1 MFDDMAGKDLKGMDA
16 WSVAMDFAADV
27 YRSTA
32 GFPREEIFGLRLQLR
47 RAAVSIVSNI
57 AEGHGRIRNADY
69 ARFVLMARGSLKE
82 AETQVILSCRLGY
95 LTEDTTTRLTDQSE
109 RLSQIIGGL
118 HRSLRRKK
126 TDR

>member
-47 RAAVSIVSNI
+47 RAAASIVSNI

-109 RLSQIIGGL
+109 RLSQIIGG
-118 HRSLRRKK
+118 
-126 TDR
+126 